1 MDIPMGPLF
10 IERITLPFNKGL
22 EYLQGAQQSIMGNN
36 DDDDDDDDDDDNNNN
51 NTGYLCLLE
60 NPHHRETNVK
70 CHFLASVAACNLRL
84 T

>member
-36 DDDDDDDDDDDNNNN
+36 DDDDDDDDDDNNNN

-60 NPHHRETNVK
+60 NPHHRGTNVK

>member
-1 MDIPMGPLF
+1 
-10 IERITLPFNKGL
+10 
-22 EYLQGAQQSIMGNN
+22 MGNN
-36 DDDDDDDDDDDNNNN
+36 DDDDDDDDNNNNN